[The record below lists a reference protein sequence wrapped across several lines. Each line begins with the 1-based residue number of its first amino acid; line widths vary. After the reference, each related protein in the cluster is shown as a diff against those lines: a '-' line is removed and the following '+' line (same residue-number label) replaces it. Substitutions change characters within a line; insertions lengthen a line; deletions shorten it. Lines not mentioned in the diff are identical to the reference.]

1 MVCANSRASV
11 ARLRENH
18 REDGGL
24 MPQSRDR
31 LRLTVAE
38 KTCGPGEFVELV
50 LDDVEHTG
58 R

>member
-1 MVCANSRASV
+1 M

-38 KTCGPGEFVELV
+38 KTCGPGEFVDLV
-50 LDDVEHTG
+50 LDDVEHIG